1 MTAPRLLAGLH
12 EVADRYDA
20 LLCDVWGVVHNG
32 RTPFAQ
38 GCAALARFKATQAP
52 VVLISNS
59 PRPGEDVVLQLD
71 ALGVP
76 RDAWTSVVTSGD
88 ATREELRARAPG
100 PAWAL
105 GPMRDAPL
113 YDGTGIRFAEV
124 PEEAA
129 FVSCTGLFDD
139 EIETPDDFRERLR
152 TCVDRGLVMVCAN
165 PDRIVQ
171 RGGKTIFCAGA
182 LADVY
187 AEYGGEVVMAGKP
200 SCSDLRPRLCKEV
213 GATARPRAS
222 KSPARLLALGDGL
235 RTDVE
240 GANAQGLD
248 VLFTAA
254 SGVHAG
260 EVRGADGGA
269 IAGACRGAAGQRRR
283 ANATYVMAELAW

>member
-1 MTAPRLLAGLH
+1 MTTAPALLTGLH
-12 EVADRYDA
+12 DVAHRYDA

-32 RTPFAQ
+32 RVPFAE
-38 GCAALARFKATQAP
+38 GCAALARFKAEHGP

-59 PRPGEDVVLQLD
+59 PRPGPDVVLQLD

-76 RDAWTSVVTSGD
+76 RDAWTSIVTSGD
-88 ATREELRARAPG
+88 ATAEELRARAPG
-100 PAWAL
+100 PAWAV

-113 YDGTGIRFAEV
+113 YDGTGIKFAEV

-165 PDRIVQ
+165 PDRVVQ
-171 RGGKTIFCAGA
+171 RGGRTIFCAGA

-187 AEYGGEVVMAGKP
+187 IELGGEVIMAGKP
-200 SCSDLRPRLCKEV
+200 YAPIY
-213 GATARPRAS
+213 ARTYAEA
-222 KSPARLLALGDGL
+222 ARLLGCEVPRTRLLAIGDGL

-240 GANAQGLD
+240 GANGQGLD
-248 VLFTAA
+248 VLFAAA
-254 SGVHAG
+254 SGVHAPD
-260 EVRGADGGA
+260 VLAADGALSLQRTQALLDTVGA
-269 IAGACRGAAGQRRR
+269 H
-283 ANATYVMAELAW
+283 ATYVMAELAW

>member
-1 MTAPRLLAGLH
+1 MTTPPALLTGLH
-12 EVADRYDA
+12 AVASRYDA
-20 LLCDVWGVVHNG
+20 LLCDVWGVVHDG
-32 RTPFAQ
+32 RVPFAD
-38 GCAALARFKATQAP
+38 GCAALARFRAEHGP

-59 PRPGEDVVLQLD
+59 PRPGQDVVLQLD

-76 RDAWTSVVTSGD
+76 SEAWTSVVTSGD
-88 ATREELRARAPG
+88 ATREELRTRAPG

-139 EIETPDDFRERLR
+139 DVETPDDFRERLR
-152 TCVDRGLVMVCAN
+152 ICVDRGLVMVCAN
-165 PDRIVQ
+165 PDRVVQ

-187 AEYGGEVVMAGKP
+187 VEFGGEVVMAGKP
-200 SCSDLRPRLCKEV
+200 YAPIYQRAYAEAARLLGHEVPR
-213 GATARPRAS
+213 
-222 KSPARLLALGDGL
+222 ARLLAIGDGL

-240 GANAQGLD
+240 GANGQGLD

-254 SGVHAG
+254 SGVHG
-260 EVRGADGGA
+260 REVLDADGALSIARTHALLDTVGA
-269 IAGACRGAAGQRRR
+269 HV
-283 ANATYVMAELAW
+283 TYVMAELAW

>member
-1 MTAPRLLAGLH
+1 MTTPPALLAGLH
-12 EVADRYDA
+12 EVAPRYDA

-32 RTPFAQ
+32 RVAFAE
-38 GCAALARFKATQAP
+38 GCAALSRFKAHHGP

-59 PRPGEDVVLQLD
+59 PRPGPDVVLQLD

-76 RDAWTSVVTSGD
+76 REAWTSVVTSGD

-187 AEYGGEVVMAGKP
+187 VEFGGEVVMAGKP
-200 SCSDLRPRLCKEV
+200 CAPIYQ
-213 GATARPRAS
+213 RAYAEA
-222 KSPARLLALGDGL
+222 ARLLGREVPRDRLLAIGDGL

-240 GANAQGLD
+240 GANGQGLD

-254 SGVHAG
+254 SGVHAA
-260 EVRGADGGA
+260 EVLGTDGALSLERTQTLLDSVGA
-269 IAGACRGAAGQRRR
+269 S
-283 ANATYVMAELAW
+283 ATYVMSELTW

>member
-1 MTAPRLLAGLH
+1 MTTLPALLTGLH
-12 EVADRYDA
+12 AVASRYDA
-20 LLCDVWGVVHNG
+20 LLCDVWGVVHDG
-32 RTPFAQ
+32 RVPFAD
-38 GCAALARFKATQAP
+38 GCAALARFRAEHGP

-59 PRPGEDVVLQLD
+59 PRPGQDVVLQLD

-76 RDAWTSVVTSGD
+76 SEAWTSVVTSGD

-113 YDGTGIRFAEV
+113 YEGTGIRFAEV

-139 EIETPDDFRERLR
+139 DVETPDDFRERLR
-152 TCVDRGLVMVCAN
+152 ICVDRGLVMVCAN
-165 PDRIVQ
+165 PDRVVQ

-187 AEYGGEVVMAGKP
+187 VEFGGEVVMAGKP
-200 SCSDLRPRLCKEV
+200 YAPIYQRAYAEAARLLGHEAPR
-213 GATARPRAS
+213 
-222 KSPARLLALGDGL
+222 ARLLAIGDGL

-240 GANAQGLD
+240 GANGQGLD

-254 SGVHAG
+254 SGVHG
-260 EVRGADGGA
+260 REVLDADGALSIARTHALLDTVGA
-269 IAGACRGAAGQRRR
+269 HV
-283 ANATYVMAELAW
+283 TYVMAELAW